1 MKRLYNIIVTL
12 AAFTTI
18 AFVALDFC
26 GKISLAQQPA
36 DENDINELFD
46 SLSEAEKKKV
56 IEIIKIMKE

>member
-1 MKRLYNIIVTL
+1 MLSF
-12 AAFTTI
+12 FTQR
-18 AFVALDFC
+18 D
-26 GKISLAQQPA
+26 KQPA